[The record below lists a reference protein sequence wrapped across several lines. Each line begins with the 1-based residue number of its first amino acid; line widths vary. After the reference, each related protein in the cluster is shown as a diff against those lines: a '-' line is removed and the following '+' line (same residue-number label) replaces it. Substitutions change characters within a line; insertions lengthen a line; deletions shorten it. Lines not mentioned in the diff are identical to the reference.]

1 MADNE
6 PRKKK
11 PGRPKKRN
19 PGKQKAANVP
29 GQGLQKSQQ
38 EKGRKRKNY
47 LTKKGLCGGFDP
59 GDDSDEGG
67 GSGLDTG

>member
-47 LTKKGLCGGFDP
+47 LTK
-59 GDDSDEGG
+59 
-67 GSGLDTG
+67 